1 MKEHVIAL
9 EKIKQVDVI
18 NIASNMVKIPSY
30 SFMENQEQEMA
41 SYIERLFLEEGIPF
55 SKTEIEPGRFNL
67 TAWLKGK
74 GYGKSLMLSGHLD
87 TVPPYDMENPFSGR
101 VDGGRLYGRGSC
113 DMKGPLASM
122 IAAVI
127 GIHRSGIRLK
137 GNLYFTGVID
147 EEERGKGIE
156 YLVNNGPYTQ
166 AAVIGEPTG
175 MRIAIGHK
183 GLEWIK
189 IIVYG
194 KKVHGG
200 KMDRGINA
208 IVMASKLIDRIYT
221 DYVPKLNE
229 RFHPI
234 LGNPTINIGKINGGD
249 QPSTVPG
256 ICTIEMD
263 RRWIPEESLEQVY
276 EELREIIEK
285 MQKQDPKFR
294 AEILGVFN
302 PEELLPHRPFCTD
315 PEDPLIH
322 SIHCAMDSIGCK
334 KKDLIAFPAW
344 SDAGI
349 LSGYTKTKC
358 VVMGPGDLTLAHSAD
373 ESISTGD
380 LKKAAL
386 LYGALALE
394 YCGVER

>member
-1 MKEHVIAL
+1 MKEHVTVLDNINN
-9 EKIKQVDVI
+9 VDVV
-18 NIASNMVKIPSY
+18 NMASDMVKIPSF
-30 SFMENQEQEMA
+30 SFMENQEKEMA
-41 SYIERLFLEEGIPF
+41 AYIEDLFYEEGIPV
-55 SKTEIEPGRFNL
+55 SKTEVEPGRFNV
-67 TAWLKGK
+67 TAWLRGT
-74 GYGKSLMLSGHLD
+74 GSGKSLMLSGHLD
-87 TVPPYDMENPFSGR
+87 TVPPYDLENPFSGR
-101 VDGGRLYGRGSC
+101 VEGGKLYGRGSC

-122 IAAVI
+122 IAAII
-127 GIHRSGIRLK
+127 GIHRSGIRLE
-137 GNLYFTGVID
+137 GDLYFTGVID
-147 EEERGKGIE
+147 EEERGKGVE
-156 YLVNNGPYTQ
+156 YLANNGPHTQ

-175 MRIAIGHK
+175 MQIAIGHK

-208 IVMASKLIDRIYT
+208 ILMASKLIEYIYAY
-221 DYVPKLNE
+221 YVPKLN
-229 RFHPI
+229 RRIHPI
-234 LGNPTINIGKINGGD
+234 LGHPTINIGKINGGD

-256 ICTIEMD
+256 TCTIEID
-263 RRWIPEESLEQVY
+263 RRWIPEESLDQVY
-276 EELREIIEK
+276 KELREIIETL
-285 MQKQDPKFR
+285 QKQDPKFR
-294 AEILGVFN
+294 AEVLGIFT
-302 PEELLPHRPFCTD
+302 PGELIPHRPFCTD

-358 VVMGPGDLTLAHSAD
+358 VVMGPGDLTLAHSAH